1 MSTRIKRT
9 YNLPEPVVH
18 AVREL
23 ADKQVASSQD
33 AVVELAIEE
42 LARRVR
48 EAEEG
53 EAWSRAAHDP
63 LYNAEVGRLEEEFDA
78 ADTET
83 WPPA

>member
-1 MSTRIKRT
+1 VSTRVKRT

-23 ADKQVASSQD
+23 AAKGIASSQD

-48 EAEEG
+48 EAEEE
-53 EAWSRAAHDP
+53 EAWSCAAADP
-63 LYNAEVGRLEEEFDA
+63 LFKAEVGRLEREFA
-78 ADTET
+78 SAGAET